1 MIALI
6 IGLLP
11 REKCISTVNSAQ
23 VGPKRRTVCGHTRPA
38 HKLRAVSEQLDAR
51 PAPPSARQPA
61 GAQVPSV
68 GIVGAGQLAR
78 MTCPAAAEL
87 GIGLRVLAA
96 APSESAAQVWPDVR
110 LGDYRSLDDLRGF
123 AASCDVLTFDHEHVP
138 GPHLAALEQA
148 GFVIRPGQAA
158 LRYTQDKLA
167 MRERLTTLGIR
178 CPRYAPVSDLAGIER
193 FTEASG
199 WPVVLKAVSGG
210 YDGKGVWVCASRGEA
225 AEVAGHGLRLLAE
238 EYVAFD
244 RELAALVAR
253 SPHRQGAAYPVVQ
266 TVQQQGICREVLA
279 PAPGLAPEC
288 AEEAQSLALR
298 IASEL
303 DVTGLLAV
311 ELFDTQDGLLVN
323 ELAMRPHN
331 CGHWTI
337 EGATTSQFEQHLR
350 AVLDLPLGAPGMLAP
365 QAVMANVLGG
375 TDPGVYDRYV
385 HVMAADPGIKVHLY
399 GKAVRPGR
407 KIGHVTVLGDDVS
420 GLRDRARRAASFL
433 RWGTEDGE

>member
-6 IGLLP
+6 IGCLP
-11 REKCISTVNSAQ
+11 PEKCISEVNSAQ
-23 VGPKRRTVCGHTRPA
+23 VGPKHHTVRGHTRPA
-38 HKLRAVSEQLDAR
+38 HKLRAVSEQLDGR
-51 PAPPSARQPA
+51 PAPPPGPPPA
-61 GAQVPSV
+61 AAAVPSV

-78 MTCPAAAEL
+78 MTCPAAAGL

-96 APSESAAQVWPDVR
+96 TPGESAAQVWPDIR

-138 GPHLAALEQA
+138 GPHLAALQQA

-167 MRERLTTLGIR
+167 MRERLTALGIR

-193 FTEASG
+193 FAEASG

-279 PAPGLAPEC
+279 PAPGLAPER

-311 ELFDTQDGLLVN
+311 ELFETPDGLLVN

-337 EGATTSQFEQHLR
+337 EGAMTSQFEQHLR
-350 AVLDLPLGAPGMLAP
+350 AVLDLPLGAPSMLAP

-375 TDPGVYDRYV
+375 TDPDVYDRYV

-407 KIGHVTVLGDDVS
+407 KIGHVTVLGDDAS
-420 GLRDRARRAASFL
+420 GLRVRVRRAASFL